1 MMTLNLDEAA
11 SFLRLTVNEILS
23 RVATGSLPAA
33 KMNDEFLFIDTDL
46 ADYLRSHYQV
56 SNSNVP
62 SILVNNFQTTQVNK
76 SNILFKDLV
85 PHVLRI
91 EENRVRRGEL
101 SLKTLSIMRNRLD
114 KWIAPNFDEL
124 PIGEITYQILDSFI
138 ETLMEAEI
146 KGVAINQYLNFI
158 RKVFNYALFTDL
170 ITSLPHFP
178 IVKAPRTSRGAFTII
193 EYRRLLKTAW
203 RLRDRPYMLQNR
215 PKEIH
220 LNGVCLMQVVMP
232 RDMVRVIG
240 FMVNSFIRPG
250 DLKFIQHKHVEIIE
264 GEYNYL
270 RLSLPET
277 KKHDQPIVTMT
288 AGVGIYKRLLN
299 EAKLRGFG
307 KPNDY
312 LFLPEISKHRDHALR
327 YLGFLFN
334 WILNE
339 SNLKLG
345 PKGQERTLYCLRHTA
360 ITYRLLYGEGVDLLT
375 LAKNARTSVNMIE
388 QHYASTLN
396 GEMNIGLLHSK
407 RFRRSNSNTKQ
418 KIE

>member
-11 SFLRLTVNEILS
+11 SFLRLPVNEILTRIS
-23 RVATGSLPAA
+23 TGHLPAA
-33 KMNDEFLFIDTDL
+33 KINDEFLFIDTDL
-46 ADYLRSHYQV
+46 ADYLRGHYQLA
-56 SNSNVP
+56 NKYEPP
-62 SILVNNFQTTQVNK
+62 SLESDLQITQVNQSK
-76 SNILFKDLV
+76 TLFKDLV
-85 PHVLRI
+85 PHVLRL

-101 SLKTLSIMRNRLD
+101 SPKTLSIMRNRLD
-114 KWIAPNFDEL
+114 KWIAPYFDEL
-124 PIGEITYQILDSFI
+124 PILEITYQVLDTFI
-138 ETLMEAEI
+138 ETLTKAEI
-146 KGVAINQYLNFI
+146 KGVAVNQYLNFI
-158 RKVFNYALFTDL
+158 RKVFNYAQYTNL
-170 ITSLPHFP
+170 IINLPHFP
-178 IVKAPRTSRGAFTII
+178 IVKTPRTSRGAFTIT

-203 RLRDRPYMLQNR
+203 RLRDKPYMLQNG

-220 LNGVCLMQVVMP
+220 LNGVCLMQVMMP

-299 EAKLRGFG
+299 DAKLRGYG

-312 LFLPEISKHRDHALR
+312 LFLPEIAKHRDHALR

-334 WILNE
+334 WVLHE
-339 SNLKLG
+339 SNLKHG
-345 PKGQERTLYCLRHTA
+345 PKGQERSLYCLRHTA

-407 RFRRSNSNTKQ
+407 RTRKSNSLSK
-418 KIE
+418 